1 MGAGVEVGDI
11 RSWEGKEKMN
21 KEVKKGKGMS
31 IAIAML
37 LVLSAFSPIISVSAL
52 NSGNES
58 ASSTPTKNVTE
69 ECRTLWYFDESNLEC
84 QQKEFCGLYMYRGLH
99 TFETEEEC
107 KAALEAYLNETKGET
122 PTPEVTPIPSPLPAV
137 TPTPEVKL
145 PISIGRKELPITFE
159 ATDPALFHCIG
170 HAEGTDWYATPDDPN
185 GHMIHGPYID
195 LLPGTYKITF
205 RMKVDKKVGDEK
217 VCKLEVAHE
226 YGEAV
231 IKDQLVTGKQFAR
244 AGEFQNFSLIFN
256 TTEEYK
262 DVEFRVYYFII
273 LGDVGAKLTVDKI
286 RLESVI
292 SPESLDKDTDGD
304 GLTDKQEAVIGT
316 DPTNPDT
323 DGDGVDDY
331 TQLVKLQDIPPCD
344 QRQRVVQPG
353 AYGMYGIKKEQTI
366 DSDGDGLTDVEETE
380 GTYGYVTDP
389 NNNDTDGDGLDDLRE
404 YWWLCDPT
412 DKDTNNDFVNDGD
425 SVNERQT
432 YPFRDESLTPERDRD
447 GDNLPLAAEKYDIKT
462 DPNTFSTDEDP
473 YGDGQEFFGI
483 NMPNIG
489 PADHPL
495 VAAYPILSTQ
505 CEGITVTPK
514 AEITTSTGK
523 SVQEAWSI
531 TTESSDS
538 TTNTNELGGS
548 VKAGYKWGT
557 GGGEAYGEITVSY
570 NHVWEHTT
578 TTTNSNTESGFTQK
592 DWSTAKTTKTDDAA
606 ALKFTVNVKNSGTA
620 AAEEITPDINIKLGQ
635 KVIATVTSPTTIN
648 SLGIGET
655 SRNFVVDKTLLGMVY
670 GDISVSLDVLK
681 SIDCGTPLSIEE
693 FQTKAKVKK
702 WDGEKKEWVLTGTDY
717 STYMNEINAV
727 SAKIIFD
734 PGGGGDY
741 REYKVFA
748 GSDKYDPG
756 ITLRDAIQL
765 TIGIKET
772 EKDVYVGGHN
782 IDKWHFGFSPE
793 AAFEAAKKVA
803 EEKRDILNLTLEPGW
818 TIILR
823 PVSDKPEIHW
833 AGYSEDMK
841 DVLAS
846 VTDDCGLK
854 EVIAH
859 VKIGNAYKDLTMTD
873 DDNDT
878 IYRLVRNDTKMVE
891 DDNAYILAT
900 DRDGKT
906 AKSAIGKPPSPPP
919 VHPIEEGWYV
929 IGNKKSEKCVE
940 AESDYPRVNVRQ
952 WKYVK
957 GHETREQWQV
967 EPIELGY
974 YRIYRTVKR
983 DAKRVLLCLE
993 ADGRGNVVQTKW
1005 SGKDSQKWKIE
1016 PSGEE
1021 NYFKVVNKANGK
1033 YLDVKDGNIRV
1044 EEWRENDA
1052 QKWVF
1057 QLVDSYPEELSS
1069 TGYYGIFAKHSA
1081 KCLNRRR
1088 DNNVYQ
1094 WVYRGYDWQKWRL
1107 VPAGDRYF
1115 KIVCKYSGKCLTAT
1129 GDKNI
1134 IERDWENSDT
1144 QKWEIVLVEPG
1155 YYHIQCKKYS
1165 DLYMDVKGG
1174 SSEDGANVRL
1184 CSYSSRSDNAAQRWK
1199 FSDTG
1204 STVTGILL
1212 FEHEDYKGK
1221 SKVFTGNT
1229 PYVGRDF
1236 NNIASSLKV
1245 PPGYSVRLYE
1255 HKDYKGK
1262 KSKKFVGD
1270 TRYVGKDFNNIATS
1284 LKIIK
1289 EKGKMVFYEGNDAT
1303 QDRIFSFSTE
1313 TSRSWNCKKG
1323 DCENDEARSVVLYHV
1338 KPGTRIY
1345 IYDSPKS
1352 KEEDRKKDD
1361 WTEIKVK
1368 KYIAKVVIGSFE
1380 KNRDEDDVYVEY
1392 HKHNGL
1398 DGKVSYIEVVAP

>member
-1 MGAGVEVGDI
+1 VEGRECEMGAGVEVGDI
-11 RSWEGKEKMN
+11 KSWRERKKMN
-21 KEVKKGKGMS
+21 KEVKKGRGMS
-31 IAIAML
+31 IAIAVL

-58 ASSTPTKNVTE
+58 ASSTPGKNVTE
-69 ECRTLWYFDESNLEC
+69 ECRTLWYFDETNLEC
-84 QQKEFCGLYMYRGLH
+84 QQKEFCGLYMYKGLH

-107 KAALEAYLNETKGET
+107 KTALEVYLNETKGET
-122 PTPEVTPIPSPLPAV
+122 SPPEVTPIPSPLPAV

-145 PISIGRKELPITFE
+145 PTPIGRKELPITFE

-170 HAEGTDWYATPDDPN
+170 HAKGTDWYATSDDPN

-205 RMKVDKKVGDEK
+205 RMEVDKKVGNEK
-217 VCKLEVAHE
+217 VCKLEVVHE
-226 YGEAV
+226 YGKEV

-273 LGDVGAKLTVDKI
+273 LADAGAKLTVDKI
-286 RLESVI
+286 RLESVT
-292 SPESLDKDTDGD
+292 SPESVDKDTDGD
-304 GLTDKQEAVIGT
+304 GLTDEQEAVIGT

-331 TQLVKLQDIPPCD
+331 TQLVKLRDIPPCD

-353 AYGMYGIKKEQTI
+353 TCGMYGTQKDPTT
-366 DSDGDGLTDVEETE
+366 DSDGDGLTDIEETE

-432 YPFRDESLTPERDRD
+432 YPFRDESLKPSMDKD
-447 GDNLPLAAEKYDIKT
+447 GDHLPLAAEKYDIKT

-473 YGDGQEFFGI
+473 YGDGQEFFRI

-523 SVQEAWSI
+523 SLQQAWSI

-548 VKAGYKWGT
+548 VESEVSLPPKASV
-557 GGGEAYGEITVSY
+557 TVSY

-578 TTTNSNTESGFTQK
+578 TTTHSSTNSGFIQE

-606 ALKFTVNVKNSGTA
+606 SLKFTVKVKNSGTA

-655 SRNFVVDKTLLGMVY
+655 SRNFVVDKE
-670 GDISVSLDVLK
+670 GDSSVSLDELK

-693 FQTKAKVKK
+693 FQTAAKVKK
-702 WDGEKKEWVLTGTDY
+702 WDSDKKEWVLTGTDY

-748 GSDKYDPG
+748 GTDKYDPG
-756 ITLRDAIQL
+756 ITLKDAIQL

-772 EKDVYVGGHN
+772 EKDVYIGGHN

-803 EEKRDILNLTLEPGW
+803 EEKRDILNLTLKPGW

-846 VTDDCGLK
+846 ITDDCGLK

-859 VKIGNAYKDLTMTD
+859 VKIGDAYKNLTMTD
-873 DDNDT
+873 DNNDT
-878 IYRLVRNDTKMVE
+878 IYRLLHNDTKMVE

-900 DRDGKT
+900 DWDGKT
-906 AKSAIGKPPSPPP
+906 AKSAIGKPPSPAP
-919 VHPIEEGWYV
+919 VHPIEDRWYV
-929 IGNKKSEKCVE
+929 ISNKNSGKCVE
-940 AESDYPRVNVRQ
+940 AESDYYEFQVNVRQ
-952 WKYVK
+952 WEYVK
-957 GHETREQWQV
+957 GHKEREQWHV
-967 EPIELGY
+967 EPIESDN
-974 YRIYRTVKR
+974 YRIYRTVKG
-983 DAKRVLLCLE
+983 DTEHLLCLE
-993 ADGRGNVVQTKW
+993 ADEGGNVVQTVW

-1016 PSGEE
+1016 PIPGEE

-1033 YLDVKDGNIRV
+1033 YLDVADGKTEDGTNIRV
-1044 EEWRENDA
+1044 VEWIEHDA
-1052 QKWVF
+1052 KKWVF
-1057 QLVDSYPEELSS
+1057 QPVVSYPREISS
-1069 TGYYGIFAKHSA
+1069 TGYYTIVVKHSN
-1081 KCLNRRR
+1081 KCM
-1088 DNNVYQ
+1088 NVDVGDRMGKGKDYVCQ
-1094 WVYRGYDWQKWRL
+1094 WTCKEQDCQWSLLRVICKKVDWQKWRL
-1107 VPAGDRYF
+1107 VAIGDGYF
-1115 KIVCKYSGKCLTAT
+1115 KIVSKHNGKCLTAT
-1129 GDKNI
+1129 DNKNI
-1134 IERDWENSDT
+1134 IVQDWKNSDA
-1144 QKWEIVLVEPG
+1144 QKWNLIKCEP
-1155 YYHIQCKKYS
+1155 YYYNIQCKKYKG
-1165 DLYMDVKGG
+1165 LYIDVKDA
-1174 SSEDGANVRL
+1174 SLEDGGHLWLRT
-1184 CSYSSRSDNAAQRWK
+1184 YSSALNNAAQRWN
-1199 FSDTG
+1199 FS
-1204 STVTGILL
+1204 STVTEILL
-1212 FEHEDYKGK
+1212 FEHSDFKGK
-1221 SKVFTGNT
+1221 SKVFTGDT
-1229 PYVGRDF
+1229 PYVGDDF
-1236 NNIASSLKV
+1236 DDIASSLKV
-1245 PPGYSVRLYE
+1245 PPGYAVILYE

-1262 KSKKFVGD
+1262 SKVFITEAK
-1270 TRYVGKDFNNIATS
+1270 YVGTDFNDKASS
-1284 LKIIK
+1284 L
-1289 EKGKMVFYEGNDAT
+1289 
-1303 QDRIFSFSTE
+1303 
-1313 TSRSWNCKKG
+1313 
-1323 DCENDEARSVVLYHV
+1323 
-1338 KPGTRIY
+1338 
-1345 IYDSPKS
+1345 
-1352 KEEDRKKDD
+1352 
-1361 WTEIKVK
+1361 KVK
-1368 KYIAKVVIGSFE
+1368 KIGDLGQLE
-1380 KNRDEDDVYVEY
+1380 IVQKAT
-1392 HKHNGL
+1392 
-1398 DGKVSYIEVVAP
+1398 GKVLDASKKHAYRNDWNGGDFQRWKLEPQEDGYYKIVQKATGKVLDASKKHAYRNDWNGGDFQRWKLEIA